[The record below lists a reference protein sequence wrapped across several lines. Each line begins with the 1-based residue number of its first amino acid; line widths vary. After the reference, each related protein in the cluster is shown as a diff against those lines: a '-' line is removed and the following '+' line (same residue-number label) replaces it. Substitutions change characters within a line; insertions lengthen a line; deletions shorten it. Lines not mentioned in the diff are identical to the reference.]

1 MKKILFTF
9 CAAAIVF
16 AGCKKEEPAGGDNT
30 GGGNQGGG
38 NTEYPT
44 PVANTAYTLKGGVN
58 ADGFSWTEGSSLALY
73 LSAAQNLECVMDPAS
88 VGQATGSFTTPKITL
103 KKADL
108 QDGLFLYSP
117 YNPELVY
124 YNGNIYGLK
133 LSDKQVQTRPG
144 VLSEGFRYGTA
155 KWSFEAEN
163 TFDFTL
169 TPVSAIAKV
178 DVSTTS
184 LAGYSVAGITLT
196 DADGTAE
203 FGGTFN
209 LNVKTME
216 LAKQETYKKVAVSV
230 ANKEPLQ
237 SGTAQSFYLQVLP
250 GDYKDKTLYL
260 TISLVKD
267 GAQSLTLPV
276 SKSGVEF
283 KSGEVTTITV
293 DNLSND
299 TDVDWYVTADS
310 RQFTGLGYAYGE
322 ANTYLIQCKNGS
334 TYKGATYSANASIPN
349 EVSIDIRPRGDI
361 SKVVDP
367 KGATFEWYTCG
378 SANTIYTPR
387 WTDYKETKI
396 DPTQFTF
403 EYDGNYTVKVKN
415 TGAYAGSPILLMKK
429 NGKVL
434 WAWSFWNVA
443 ADGTQ
448 LSTVSVAGYQLANME
463 IGQAT
468 TQFDKWIK
476 NTKDGATTPDL
487 VFRTCHYY
495 QFGRPIPTFWTSYW
509 SLIWPQQ
516 PAGNVPAIEGPISL
530 EQAME
535 NPVGLILNPVK
546 QAGLGNW
553 CSEVVQDIWG
563 GSMEGDNTFVGQK
576 TIYDPCPKGWKV
588 PHPAVLEALA
598 NSTATVKDQTGA
610 VGVEFSAAPGVR
622 FVANGYGN
630 GKTGNTSDWRLATMG
645 GGATGTKGNCTYGII
660 WSNMGGATSGT
671 CLQFHTNGTAN
682 KLTPMDRA
690 NSGPVR
696 CMKDPAAN

>member
-1 MKKILFTF
+1 MKKILFAF

-16 AGCKKEEPAGGDNT
+16 ASCAKEETPGGDNT
-30 GGGNQGGG
+30 PGGNQGG
-38 NTEYPT
+38 NKEYPT
-44 PVANTAYTLKGGVN
+44 PVANTAYTLQGSVA
-58 ADGFSWTEGSSLALY
+58 ADGFAWSETSNLALY
-73 LSAAQNLECVMDPAS
+73 LSAAQNLECVMDPSS
-88 VGQATGSFTTPKITL
+88 VGQATGKFTTPKITL
-103 KKADL
+103 KKDDL
-108 QDGLFLYSP
+108 KNGLFVYSP
-117 YNPELVY
+117 YNAELVY
-124 YNGNIYGLK
+124 YAGTIYGLK
-133 LSDKQVQTRPG
+133 ISDNQVQTRPG

-155 KWSFEAEN
+155 EWNFDAEN

-169 TPVSAIAKV
+169 NPVSAIAKV
-178 DVSTTS
+178 DISTTE
-184 LAGYSVAGITLT
+184 LPGYAVSSITLT

-209 LNVKTME
+209 LNVQTME
-216 LAKQETYKKVAVSV
+216 LAKQDTYKKVAVSV
-230 ANKEPLQ
+230 ANKETLQ
-237 SGTAQSFYLQVLP
+237 SGVAQSFYLQLLP
-250 GDYKDKTLYL
+250 GDYTEKTLYL
-260 TISLVKD
+260 TISLTKE

-276 SKSGVEF
+276 QKAGLKFV
-283 KSGEVTTITV
+283 GGQVTTITV
-293 DNLSND
+293 DNLSNK

-334 TYKGATYSANASIPN
+334 TYKGATYAANSSIPD
-349 EVSIDIRPRGDI
+349 EVTIDIRPRGDI

-367 KGATFEWYTCG
+367 KGATFEWYKLG
-378 SANTIYTPR
+378 STVYVPR
-387 WTDYKETKI
+387 WTDYKDTKI
-396 DPTQFTF
+396 DPTQFTI

-415 TGAYAGSPILLMKK
+415 TGAFAGSPILLMKK

-448 LSTVSVAGYQLANME
+448 LSTVSVGGYQLANME

-468 TQFDKWIK
+468 TQFDTWVK

-487 VFRTCHYY
+487 IFRTVHYY

-509 SLIWPQQ
+509 SLVWPQQ
-516 PAGNVPAIEGPISL
+516 ASGNVPAIEGPITL
-530 EQAME
+530 EAAIE
-535 NPVGLILNPVK
+535 NPVGIILNPSEK

-553 CSEVVQDIWG
+553 CSETVQDIWG

-598 NSTATVKDQTGA
+598 TSTATVKDQAGA
-610 VGVEFSAAPGVR
+610 VGVEFSAAPGTR

-645 GGATGTKGNCTYGII
+645 GGATGSKGNCTYGIV